1 MSTENN
7 QSPIVASGFIKA
19 DGSIISNSG
28 MESVTRD
35 GVGEYTIILSQHTS
49 KSFIPSFAIYDIHNF
64 GFVSYYTPTN
74 ATLVVK
80 IRNAAGE
87 NLDAMFCFS
96 VIDQ

>member
-7 QSPIVASGFIKA
+7 QSPIVASGFIGA
-19 DGSIISNSG
+19 AGNIISNTG
-28 MESVTRD
+28 IESVTKD
-35 GVGEYTIILSQHTS
+35 GKGEYTIILKEHTS

-74 ATLVVK
+74 ATLTVV

-87 NLDAMFCFS
+87 NMDAMFCFT
-96 VIDQ
+96 VVDQ